1 VYVYVFPHRETTSI
15 FIGNLSYRIKEKEL
29 FDMMDRV
36 GRVKRVIIGQDK
48 RTGRSRGFAFVE
60 FETRK
65 DAEYA
70 YDKYSSL
77 QLSYSIH
84 STLLPL

>member
-1 VYVYVFPHRETTSI
+1 LSHFSNWKKKTQQTNSFFCELFRNTTSI
-15 FIGNLSYRIKEKEL
+15 FIGNLSYKITEKEL

-36 GRVKRVIIGQDK
+36 GRVKRVVIGQDP
-48 RTGRSRGFAFVE
+48 RTGRSRGYGFVE

-70 YDKYSSL
+70 YDK
-77 QLSYSIH
+77 
-84 STLLPL
+84 